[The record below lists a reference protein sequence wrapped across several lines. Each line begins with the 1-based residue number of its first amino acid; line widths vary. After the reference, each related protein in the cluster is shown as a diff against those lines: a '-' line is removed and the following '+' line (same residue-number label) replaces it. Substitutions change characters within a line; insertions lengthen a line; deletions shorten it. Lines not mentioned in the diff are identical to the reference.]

1 MLMSH
6 SLKLQYKLS
15 NIIKFMTF
23 SALLLMFSNLAL
35 AADQNV
41 QQAWQKIDAGAL
53 VVDVRTAEE
62 FAQGHLPNAINI
74 PFEQITTVFAD
85 KKIAKDQAVV
95 LYCRSGRRSGIA
107 NDALISA
114 GYSNTYNGGGYQML
128 IQQPK

>member
-23 SALLLMFSNLAL
+23 SALLLMVNNLVL
-35 AADQNV
+35 AADQNA
-41 QQAWQKIDAGAL
+41 QQAWQNIEAGAL

-62 FAQGHLPNAINI
+62 FAEGHLPNAINI
-74 PFEQITTVFAD
+74 PFEQIVTVFAD
-85 KKIAKDQAVV
+85 KNIDTDQAVV

-114 GYSNTYNGGGYQML
+114 GYSNTYNGGGYQTL
-128 IQQPK
+128 IQQQK

>member
-1 MLMSH
+1 MSH
-6 SLKLQYKLS
+6 SFKLQNKLS
-15 NIIKFMTF
+15 NIFKFMTF
-23 SALLLMFSNLAL
+23 SALLLMVSNLAL
-35 AADQNV
+35 AADQNA
-41 QQAWQKIDAGAL
+41 QEAWLKIDAGAL

-74 PFEQITTVFAD
+74 PFEQITTVFTN
-85 KKIAKDQAVV
+85 KKMDKDQAVV

-128 IQQPK
+128 IQQKK

>member
-1 MLMSH
+1 MSH